1 MQFVESLRR
10 RFTAGMAFAE
20 AGPAT
25 ARPAPEV
32 VVDLAGTERS
42 PVHVSFSIH
51 ETPHHADRA
60 GEALCMLSGD
70 ASNDSTG
77 VVVPLGRRPGDV
89 SRDDLIDF
97 VRAAEG
103 RGLVLDGFVD
113 VEAAIDLRTGAVT
126 WSTEPPGGERLP
138 HAGPV
143 VTDALRAL
151 AETGLLG
158 PWFSPTSVH
167 AASAVDDVEVVPS
180 SSGAQDDV
188 SGRSGA

>member
-10 RFTAGMAFAE
+10 RFTADVAFAE
-20 AGPAT
+20 AAT
-25 ARPAPEV
+25 ATAGPAPE

-42 PVHVSFSIH
+42 PVHVSVSIH
-51 ETPHHADRA
+51 VTPHHADRA
-60 GEALCMLSGD
+60 GEALCMLSGGTSGD
-70 ASNDSTG
+70 ATG

-113 VEAAIDLRTGAVT
+113 VEATIDVRSGAVT

-138 HAGPV
+138 HAEPV
-143 VTDALRAL
+143 VADALRAL
-151 AETGLLG
+151 TETGLLG
-158 PWFSPTSVH
+158 QWFSPTSVH
-167 AASAVDDVEVVPS
+167 PAPDPATIGAAPIAHGAPDDLSAP
-180 SSGAQDDV
+180 
-188 SGRSGA
+188 